1 MGSEGDARG
10 NESGRRAGFG
20 PPVDGSEGAGGKD
33 SGASGFG
40 PPVDGGQDEPTTRS
54 GSAFGAPIGPGQIP
68 GWQPP
73 AGSRPEVGW
82 RPAGGLLPAGGSTS
96 SSAPRPAAPSTP
108 FGESVTGAGAGPAGP
123 SAPFGTDVTGADGD
137 DPAAPTVRHQV
148 APAPAAQP
156 DAEPPQWWNQSDEA
170 GGVPKPPPIPDPS
183 GLAWSDDPI
192 ARRLAPGGSTAVER
206 APAPNRGT
214 LYGALAAALALLI
227 AVVVIVVTVRG
238 GSDDEPAVAAPV
250 PSTAALSCPA
260 SEDGT
265 VTVGNGTGT
274 TEDGAGAILGFQYA
288 FYVERNGERARR
300 YVDPDAANISSAQVI
315 QSAIDEQIPVGTTH
329 CLRVTELATDTFEV
343 DLTEHR
349 PDGVTTVYQ
358 QTVATVVKDGKHLVH
373 SIENRP

>member
-10 NESGRRAGFG
+10 NESGRAPGFG
-20 PPVDGSEGAGGKD
+20 PPVHGSEDADENG

-40 PPVDGGQDEPTTRS
+40 PPVGGGQDEPTTRS
-54 GSAFGAPIGPGQIP
+54 TGSAFGAPIGPGHIP

-82 RPAGGLLPAGGSTS
+82 RPAGGLLPAGGGGE
-96 SSAPRPAAPSTP
+96 RPASA
-108 FGESVTGAGAGPAGP
+108 A
-123 SAPFGTDVTGADGD
+123 APFGGGVTRADED
-137 DPAAPTVRHQV
+137 DPAPPTVRHQV
-148 APAPAAQP
+148 APAPARAPAPVAPAKP

-170 GGVPKPPPIPDPS
+170 GGVPKPPPVAGD

-192 ARRLAPGGSTAVER
+192 ARRLAPGGSAAAERPATA
-206 APAPNRGT
+206 NRGT

-238 GSDDEPAVAAPV
+238 GGDSDRVTSAPA

-260 SEDGT
+260 TEDGT
-265 VTVGNGTGT
+265 VTVGNGAGGTDTGA
-274 TEDGAGAILGFQYA
+274 EAILGFQYA
-288 FYVERNGERARR
+288 FYVQRDGERARG

-315 QSAIDEQIPVGTTH
+315 QSAIDQQIPAGTTH

-349 PDGVTTVYQ
+349 PDGATTVYQ
-358 QTVATVVKDGKHLVH
+358 QTVTTVVKEGKHLVH
-373 SIENRP
+373 SIDNRP

>member
-10 NESGRRAGFG
+10 SDSGRGAGFG
-20 PPVDGSEGAGGKD
+20 PPVDGSDGAGENGV
-33 SGASGFG
+33 GASGFG
-40 PPVDGGQDEPTTRS
+40 PPVAGGQDEPTTRS
-54 GSAFGAPIGPGQIP
+54 GSAFGAPIGPGHIP

-82 RPAGGLLPAGGSTS
+82 RPAGGLLPAGGSTD
-96 SSAPRPAAPSTP
+96 AAPP
-108 FGESVTGAGAGPAGP
+108 PAGM
-123 SAPFGTDVTGADGD
+123 SAPFGTSVTGAD
-137 DPAAPTVRHQV
+137 PEPPTVRHQV
-148 APAPAAQP
+148 APASAPARTPAPAAPAQP

-170 GGVPKPPPIPDPS
+170 GGVPKPPPVADG
-183 GLAWSDDPI
+183 GLAWNDDPI
-192 ARRLAPGGSTAVER
+192 ARRLAPGGSAVAER
-206 APAPNRGT
+206 VPAPNRGT
-214 LYGALAAALALLI
+214 LYGALAAAVALLI

-238 GSDDEPAVAAPV
+238 GGDDDPAVAAPV

-265 VTVGNGTGT
+265 VTVGNGTGS

-349 PDGVTTVYQ
+349 PDGATTVYQ
-358 QTVATVVKDGKHLVH
+358 QTVATVVKDGRHLVH
-373 SIENRP
+373 SIDNRP

>member
-10 NESGRRAGFG
+10 NESGRVPGFG
-20 PPVDGSEGAGGKD
+20 PPVHGSDGADENG

-40 PPVDGGQDEPTTRS
+40 PPVDGGDEPTTRS
-54 GSAFGAPIGPGQIP
+54 GSAFGAPIGPGHIP

-73 AGSRPEVGW
+73 VGSRPEVGW
-82 RPAGGLLPAGGSTS
+82 RPAGGLLPAGGS
-96 SSAPRPAAPSTP
+96 AARPAAPSAP
-108 FGESVTGAGAGPAGP
+108 FGEGVTGAGDRPAGP
-123 SAPFGTDVTGADGD
+123 PAPFGPGVDGD

-156 DAEPPQWWNQSDEA
+156 DAEPPQWWSQSDEA
-170 GGVPKPPPIPDPS
+170 GGVPKPPPVAAD

-192 ARRLAPGGSTAVER
+192 ARRLAPGGSTVVER
-206 APAPNRGT
+206 APAANRGT
-214 LYGALAAALALLI
+214 LYGALAAALALLV

-238 GSDDEPAVAAPV
+238 GGDSDPVAAAPV

-260 SEDGT
+260 AEDGT

-274 TEDGAGAILGFQYA
+274 TESGAGAVLGFQYA
-288 FYVERNGERARR
+288 FYVERNGEQARR

-349 PDGVTTVYQ
+349 PDGATTVYQ
-358 QTVATVVKDGKHLVH
+358 QTVTTVVKEGKHLVH
-373 SIENRP
+373 SIDNRP